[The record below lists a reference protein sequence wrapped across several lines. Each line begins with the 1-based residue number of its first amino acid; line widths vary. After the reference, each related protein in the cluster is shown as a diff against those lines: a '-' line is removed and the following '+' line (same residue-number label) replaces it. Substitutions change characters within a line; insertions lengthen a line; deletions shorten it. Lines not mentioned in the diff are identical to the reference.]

1 MTRENLL
8 TKGGEFNLPNGT
20 NYKGKYHVHFSKGA
34 MVGAEHS
41 PEYHDSLT
49 PANVASARKV
59 ISIMNELQE
68 EKKPTRRRQPRR
80 QTMSRTTNTP
90 TPRRA
95 PSRPAR
101 SRPSS
106 RRRGSGG
113 GGGY

>member
-20 NYKGKYHVHFSKGA
+20 NYKGKYHVHVSKGA

-41 PEYHDSLT
+41 LEYHDSLT
-49 PANVASARKV
+49 PANVASAKKL
-59 ISIMNELQE
+59 IAIMNELQE
-68 EKKPTRRRQPRR
+68 KRRAPRRRPSRR
-80 QTMSRTTNTP
+80 QIMSQRTNTP
-90 TPRRA
+90 TSRRA

-101 SRPSS
+101 SRTSS